1 MPTSVGGLILGFG
14 SLNNKMMSLKV
25 LPLTLTILGCLSLH
39 AFAQTAVQGTIE
51 PDAVLAKYGKVVS
64 ISPEIFLSPL
74 IAIEGRTKVFTTDLQ
89 FNHLLRV
96 HFKVLPPID
105 QSSWYVKILDS
116 GGRVVDDNLK
126 ATDHADRFWSNE
138 FSVSQPIIEVH
149 CPTQPCNVQL
159 VIDAVAVSSVQT
171 IPQGITPPKNELKP
185 FKNPV
190 PALANWSDIQRWGKA
205 VAKLRIVGDNK
216 EVYPC
221 TGFLLSPELL
231 MTNNHC
237 IKSPDETQSA
247 RADFDYD
254 RNGAPRT
261 NLTFKELII
270 TDPTLDF
277 TLLRLTDR
285 LINRDGLPFTTAQPS
300 ETQPLILIQH
310 PLGTPKKLSIDD
322 YCVVAK
328 RSIINSGASQATDF
342 EHGCDTLGGSS
353 GSPIQDRATGLV
365 IGLHHFN
372 FLPSQKLLNQ
382 GVQFGLIVQK
392 LKNSLKSTNPAVLQ
406 ELGIPVPE

>member
-1 MPTSVGGLILGFG
+1 MPTSVGGLIPGFG
-14 SLNNKMMSLKV
+14 SMTTRMLSLRF
-25 LPLTLTILGCLSLH
+25 LPLTIGILSGLCLQ
-39 AFAQTAVQGTIE
+39 AFAQTPVQGTIE
-51 PDAVLAKYGKVVS
+51 PDAVLAKYGKVVN
-64 ISPEIFLSPL
+64 ISPEIPLSPL
-74 IAIEGRTKVFTTDLQ
+74 IPVEGSTKVFTTDLQ
-89 FNHLLRV
+89 FNQLLRV

-105 QSSWYVKILDS
+105 ESSWYVKILDS
-116 GGRVVDDNLK
+116 EGRVVDDRLK
-126 ATDHADRFWSNE
+126 ATNHVDQFWSNE
-138 FSVSQPIIEVH
+138 FSVSQPIIEIH
-149 CPTQPCNVQL
+149 CPTQPCHVQL
-159 VIDAVAVSSVQT
+159 AIDAVAVSRVQT

-237 IKSPDETQSA
+237 IKSPNEMQSA

-254 RNGAPRT
+254 KTGAPKT
-261 NLTFKELII
+261 NLTFNELII
-270 TDPTLDF
+270 TDPVLDF
-277 TLLRLTDR
+277 TLLRLTNR
-285 LINRDGLPFTTAQPS
+285 LIDRDGLPFTTAQAS

-342 EHGCDTLGGSS
+342 GHGCDTLGGSS
-353 GSPIQDRATGLV
+353 GSAIQDRATGRV

-372 FLPSQKLLNQ
+372 FLPNQKLLNQ
-382 GVQFGLIVQK
+382 GVHFGLIVQQ
-392 LKNSLKSTNPAVLQ
+392 LKDSLKSTKPAVLQ
-406 ELGIPVPE
+406 ELGIPVP